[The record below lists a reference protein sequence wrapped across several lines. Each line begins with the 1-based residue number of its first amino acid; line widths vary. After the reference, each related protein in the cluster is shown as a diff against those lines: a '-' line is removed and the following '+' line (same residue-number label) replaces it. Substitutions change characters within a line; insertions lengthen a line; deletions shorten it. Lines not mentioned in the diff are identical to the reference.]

1 MNVEIFELYELYFK
15 NIDNHKIFLDDLE
28 KHHCCFCWPEKK
40 LNFFYSKTDVNKIIL
55 QYLDHLKLIISP
67 SWEKV
72 KYFFKS
78 VRISG
83 FFNDNNVGWWKLER
97 WDEKNTYILC
107 YFPNKT
113 SQVTYFY

>member
-15 NIDNHKIFLDDLE
+15 NINNHKIFLDDLE
-28 KHHCCFCWPEKK
+28 KHHCCFCWSGKK
-40 LNFFYSKTDVNKIIL
+40 LKLYYSKTDVNKIIL

-78 VRISG
+78 VEISG
-83 FFNDNNVGWWKLER
+83 FLSDNNVGWWKLEK
-97 WDEKNTYILC
+97 WTEKDTYILC
-107 YFPNKT
+107 YFQDETDKC
-113 SQVTYFY
+113 TYFC